1 MKTGDG
7 KVTAETDVQ
16 AGGGQPRSAPK
27 RRLPRLQELG
37 LVIVVLLLGIL
48 LASLADP
55 VRGENGFLRPSNLVP
70 SVFTTMSWTAV
81 MAIGMTVVIISGG
94 IDLSVG
100 SIMGLSALAC
110 AATLQ
115 NLPETTSAWLAIPVG
130 IAVPIGVGLICGAIN
145 GAAIVGLRMHPFIVT
160 LGTLSIFR
168 GIALISVKEGS
179 LPYGD
184 KILPPAFTDRFIAWT
199 FEYTRARGDTT
210 VTESVQPVPMLLMLL
225 AMAIGWI
232 YLRKMVWGRETYAI
246 GGNEEAARFSGISI
260 GWTKLRV
267 YLISG
272 LCAGVAGMISAGF
285 YKSAATNTGSGY
297 ELMVVASAVVGGASL
312 SGGRGT
318 ALGAILGTLII
329 QMIDNGISI
338 LSTIRLGSLELHVSK
353 EYTQIIIGVAIIV
366 AVAVDRLSDALQ
378 QRRLARMGKQH

>member
-1 MKTGDG
+1 MTKTDSSIAHADSAQH
-7 KVTAETDVQ
+7 K
-16 AGGGQPRSAPK
+16 PR

-37 LVIVVLLLGIL
+37 LVVVVILLGVVL
-48 LASLADP
+48 AVLADP
-55 VRGENGFLRPSNLVP
+55 VRGENGFLRPSNLIP

-81 MAIGMTVVIISGG
+81 MAVGMTVVIISGG

-110 AATLQ
+110 AASLQ
-115 NLPETTSAWLAIPVG
+115 NMPETASPWLAVPVG
-130 IAVPIGVGLICGAIN
+130 IGVPLGVGLLCGAIN
-145 GAAIVGLRMHPFIVT
+145 GAVIVGLRMHPFIVT

-184 KILPPAFTDRFIAWT
+184 RILPSAFTDHFVAWT
-199 FEYTRARGDTT
+199 FEYTRMRGDTT
-210 VTESVQPVPMLLMLL
+210 VTESVQPVPMLLMGVIL
-225 AMAIGWI
+225 IVGWV

-260 GWTKLRV
+260 GWAKMRV

-272 LCAGVAGMISAGF
+272 LCAGIAGMISCGY

-318 ALGAILGTLII
+318 ALGAILGALII

-338 LSTIRLGSLELHVSK
+338 LYAIRIWGWELHVSK

-378 QRRLARMGKQH
+378 QRRLARLGRQH